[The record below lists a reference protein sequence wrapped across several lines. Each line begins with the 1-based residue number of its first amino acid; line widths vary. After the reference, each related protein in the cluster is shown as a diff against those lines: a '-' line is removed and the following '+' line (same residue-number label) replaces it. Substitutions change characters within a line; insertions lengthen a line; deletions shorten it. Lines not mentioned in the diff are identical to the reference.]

1 MSDLANTLIFE
12 SDALTVRSIAV
23 SEMENNVYLLTH
35 RASGGQVLID
45 AADDFPAINAFAQ
58 QAAAADSPAAHGQ
71 AGGGVRALVTTHSHW
86 DHIRALPEAVE
97 AWDPVTYCGAP
108 DAEAIAEQEGVEVEE
123 RLVGGERLTLAGI
136 ELEVIALRGHTPGSI
151 ALALRVSEG
160 ADAGKRALLFTGDSL
175 FPGGVGKTN
184 SPQDFEQLFADVSE
198 RIFARFDD
206 STLVLPGHGDSTT
219 LGRERLQLPA
229 WKERGW

>member
-45 AADDFPAINAFAQ
+45 AADDFPAISTFVQ
-58 QAAAADSPAAHGQ
+58 QAAAADSSAAHDH
-71 AGGGVRALVTTHSHW
+71 AGAGVRALVTTHSHW

-108 DAEAIAEQEGVEVEE
+108 DAEAIAEQEGVEIEE

-151 ALALRVSEG
+151 ALTLRVSEG
-160 ADAGKRALLFTGDSL
+160 ADAGERVLLFTGDSL

-184 SPQDFEQLFADVSE
+184 SPQDFEQLFTDVSE
-198 RIFARFDD
+198 RIFGRFDD
-206 STLVLPGHGDSTT
+206 NTLVLPGHGDSTI
-219 LGRERLQLPA
+219 LGKERPQLPK

>member
-45 AADDFPAINAFAQ
+45 AADDFPAINTFVQ
-58 QAAAADSPAAHGQ
+58 QAAAADSLAAYDQ
-71 AGGGVRALVTTHSHW
+71 AGAGVRALVTTHSHW

-97 AWDPVTYCGAP
+97 TWDPATYCGAP
-108 DAEAIAEQEGVEVEE
+108 DAEAIAEQESVEVEE
-123 RLVGGERLTLAGI
+123 RLVGGEHLTLAGI

-151 ALALRVSEG
+151 ALALRVPDG
-160 ADAGKRALLFTGDSL
+160 ADAGERVLLFTGDSL

-198 RIFARFDD
+198 RIFGRFDD
-206 STLVLPGHGDSTT
+206 NTLVLPGHGDSTT
-219 LGRERLQLPA
+219 LGKERPQLPK